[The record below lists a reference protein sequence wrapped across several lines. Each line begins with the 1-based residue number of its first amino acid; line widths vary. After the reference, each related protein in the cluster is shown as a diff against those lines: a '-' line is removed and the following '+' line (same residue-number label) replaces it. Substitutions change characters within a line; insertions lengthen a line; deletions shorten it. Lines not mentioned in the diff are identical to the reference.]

1 MADVVSKAVRSRMM
15 SGIKGKDTKPELLV
29 RKGLH
34 KLGFRY
40 RIHGKELPG
49 KPDIVLHKYN
59 AAIFVNG
66 CFWHM
71 HDCHLF
77 KWPSTRPEFWKE
89 KLERNVRR
97 DKSNY
102 EKLRAKGWR
111 VGLIWECSIKGRKK
125 RDISEV
131 IEQCSLW
138 IKGSELE
145 MQLRGYK

>member
-1 MADVVSKAVRSRMM
+1 MM